1 VIDHQHTQIVNEN
14 VNQTQT
20 PKNYVK
26 NLKRKKQRSKEGGE
40 ITKNS
45 QLSITSFNSLGFI
58 PCKKRKRSTFMAEGW
73 KVELW
78 SPRSPY
84 GSAHDHNWP

>member
-1 VIDHQHTQIVNEN
+1 MIDHQHTQIVNEN

-45 QLSITSFNSLGFI
+45 QLSITNFNSLGFHPLQKEEEI
-58 PCKKRKRSTFMAEGW
+58 DF
-73 KVELW
+73 
-78 SPRSPY
+78 Y
-84 GSAHDHNWP
+84 GRGLKS